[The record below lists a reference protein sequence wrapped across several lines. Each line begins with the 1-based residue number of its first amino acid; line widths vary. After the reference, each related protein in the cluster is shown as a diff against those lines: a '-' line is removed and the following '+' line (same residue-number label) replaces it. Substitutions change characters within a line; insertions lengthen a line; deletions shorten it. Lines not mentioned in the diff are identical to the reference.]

1 MAPKSAPEKS
11 NGLIITA
18 IRAVPKGE
26 VAGYGEIARR
36 AGLPGRARMVA
47 RILSTNEDKQ
57 LPWHRIL
64 RSNGSIAFPKDSE
77 QYTEQIQRLRAEGV
91 EVVNGKVR
99 GRKVVATID
108 ELLWAPPTR
117 VKKK

>member
-1 MAPKSAPEKS
+1 MPPKSAPTA
-11 NGLIITA
+11 IIAA

-36 AGLPGRARMVA
+36 AGLSGRARMVA
-47 RILSTNEDKQ
+47 RLLSNNQDSE

-64 RSNGSIAFPKDSE
+64 RSDGSIAFPKNSAH
-77 QYTEQIQRLRAEGV
+77 YAEQIQRLRAEGV
-91 EVVNGKVR
+91 VVVNGKVR
-99 GRKVVATID
+99 GCKVAATID
-108 ELLWAPPTR
+108 ELLWAPPTT

>member
-1 MAPKSAPEKS
+1 MPSKSAPDA
-11 NGLIITA
+11 IIAA

-47 RILSTNEDKQ
+47 RVLSNNEVKD

-64 RSNGSIAFPKDSE
+64 RSDGSIAFPKDSAH
-77 QYTEQIQRLRAEGV
+77 YTEQIQRLRAEGV
-91 EVVNGKVR
+91 VVVNGKVR

-108 ELLWAPPTR
+108 ELLWAPPVR
-117 VKKK
+117 VQNK